1 VNNTVINDNEVTAGG
16 FHLYLTG
23 LNNSSESNGYT
34 ISLERN
40 KFLNYKKITINNANG
55 ITLKNNEVTGGI
67 ELGTSSNIDIS
78 SNTKINPSD
87 SDGIRLYGTHSSVS
101 ISNNNILEPSGAD
114 RYDCINN
121 NSDTPNAI
129 TLIGNTCVTR

>member
-23 LNNSSESNGYT
+23 LNNTSESNGYT

-40 KFLNYKKITINNANG
+40 KFLNSKKITFNNVNG
-55 ITLKNNEVTGGI
+55 ITFKNNEVTGGI

-78 SNTKINPSD
+78 SNTRIDPND

-121 NSDTPNAI
+121 NSDTPGEI
-129 TLIGNTCVTR
+129 TMTNNSCGQR